1 VKVKNSSIVKS
12 AIMAVAVSL
21 SAIPSFGQ
29 WATSGSNIYNTNSGN
44 VGIGTSS
51 PSYKLDIQRNGPYNQ
66 FRVRATGTGNNGEP
80 LIKLSGLYNGGNGA
94 ELWQRTNGTFMLNTN
109 GTTTAMAILADGRV
123 GIGTTNAQA
132 TLDVSGSFRLGVGGG
147 YGGLA
152 YAIALTRTAGAMLA
166 DASGTALTLGGD
178 DTGVDMTILANGYVG
193 IGTTAPSSRLA
204 VNGTIRAREV
214 IVTTQGWPDHVLKPD
229 YNLKPLHEVEKYI
242 KKNSRLEGIP
252 SEKEVMTTGVPMGEM
267 QAKLLQKL
275 EETTL
280 YLIEMKKEN
289 EALKARLAAIEQKVR

>member
-12 AIMAVAVSL
+12 AIMAVAVATMGVGNIFAQGGWNDDGTVVRLTTTSDKVGIGTTSPGTYKL
-21 SAIPSFGQ
+21 NVTGAVTRLNGLMLGNNNGSNTADDRFYIN
-29 WATSGSNIYNTNSGN
+29 WASGSEAYIRAIQNVPLRLQTNNGSSELTLLANGN
-44 VGIGTSS
+44 VGIGTPQPSEKLHILGTTSAEIRLQSS
-51 PSYKLDIQRNGPYNQ
+51 SGNGYIRQTADRLN
-66 FRVRATGTGNNGEP
+66 F
-80 LIKLSGLYNGGNGA
+80 YNGSD
-94 ELWQRTNGTFMLNTN
+94 ERLSILN
-109 GTTTAMAILADGRV
+109 
-123 GIGTTNAQA
+123 
-132 TLDVSGSFRLGVGGG
+132 
-147 YGGLA
+147 
-152 YAIALTRTAGAMLA
+152 
-166 DASGTALTLGGD
+166 
-178 DTGVDMTILANGYVG
+178 NGYVG
-193 IGTTAPSSRLA
+193 IGIPNPSTRLC

-214 IVTTQGWPDHVLKPD
+214 IVTTQGWPDRVFKPGYD
-229 YNLKPLHEVEKYI
+229 LKPLHEVEKYI